1 MSFENMLERL
11 APRPILYYARDL
23 STVTRAIGEALAIVR
38 ALFPFQDH
46 DGLTY
51 EYWIGENKREVMATF
66 QPFDVEASIASRQQP
81 GAPYR
86 GDIPKIARKI
96 KLGEK
101 ESLILDRIKQN
112 AALPAEVKMLVT
124 KQYDDVTRMR
134 NAVLARY
141 LKAALDAVAT
151 GTLTIT
157 DENGMTLTV
166 DFGVPA
172 GQKETLAG
180 GNLWSDP
187 TADIYGKEQTWL
199 ETMNDADK
207 QVGRVLT
214 SEKVVRNMLAND
226 KLREMV
232 LRRSYSGAT
241 IPNLT
246 RAELDDWRARQG
258 LPPIVTLDAQVNSE
272 GASGALTAT
281 RFFPQNR
288 YVMLPAEKLG
298 DTLVGTT
305 AEARRAARGGTIDY
319 GEVTGI
325 WAGQWETED
334 PPVQW
339 TKSAAIMFPTFPGA
353 DQIFQGTVL
362 A

>member
-1 MSFENMLERL
+1 MNENMLERM
-11 APRPILYYARDL
+11 APRVILSYSRDF
-23 STVTRAIGEALAIVR
+23 STITGALQRALTIVQ
-38 ALFPFQDH
+38 ALFPFQNH
-46 DGLTY
+46 EGLTY

-66 QPFDVEASIASRQQP
+66 QPFDVEASVASRQAP
-81 GAPYR
+81 GAPFR
-86 GDIPKIARKI
+86 GDLPKIARKI

-112 AALPAEVKMLVT
+112 AVLPAEVKMLVD

-157 DENGMTLTV
+157 DENGMTLSV

-180 GNLWSDP
+180 AALWSDP
-187 TADIYGKEQTWL
+187 TADIYAKEMSWL
-199 ETMNDADK
+199 ETMTDADK
-207 QVGRVLT
+207 PVARVLT
-214 SEKVVRNMLAND
+214 SERVVRQMLAND
-226 KLREMV
+226 KMRELV
-232 LRRSYSGAT
+232 LKRAYTGAT

-258 LPPIVTLDAQVNSE
+258 LPPIVTLDAQANVEN
-272 GASGALTAT
+272 AATGALTAT
-281 RFFPQNR
+281 RFFPQNK
-288 YVMLPAEKLG
+288 YILLPGEKLG
-298 DTLVGTT
+298 DSLVGTT
-305 AEARRAARGGTIDY
+305 AEARRAARDGVIDY

-325 WAGQWETED
+325 WAGQWEEIE
-334 PPVQW
+334 PPVRW
-339 TKSAAIMFPTFPGA
+339 TKAAVIMFPTFPGS
-353 DQIFQGTVL
+353 DQIFQAQVL

>member
-1 MSFENMLERL
+1 MNENMLERL
-11 APRPILYYARDL
+11 APKVILAYSRDL
-23 STVTRAIGEALAIVR
+23 STITGALQRALTIVQN
-38 ALFPFQDH
+38 LFPFMDH
-46 DGLTY
+46 EGLTY

-66 QPFDVEASIASRQQP
+66 QPFDVEASIASRQPP

-86 GDIPKIARKI
+86 GDLPKIARKI

-101 ESLILDRIKQN
+101 ESIILDRIKQN
-112 AALPAEVKMLVT
+112 AVLPADVKALIA

-151 GTLTIT
+151 GALTIT

-172 GQKETLAG
+172 AQQETLAG
-180 GNLWSDP
+180 ANLWSDP
-187 TADIYGKEQTWL
+187 TADIYAKEMSWL
-199 ETMNDADK
+199 ETMTDADK
-207 QVGRVLT
+207 PIGRVLT

-232 LRRSYSGAT
+232 LKRAYGAAV

-258 LPPIVTLDAQVNSE
+258 LPPIVTLDAQVNVE
-272 GASGALTAT
+272 NAAGALTAT
-281 RFFPQNR
+281 RFLPQNR
-288 YVMLPAEKLG
+288 YILLPAEKLG

-305 AEARRAARGGTIDY
+305 AEARRAARDGVLDY

-325 WAGQWETED
+325 WAGQWDAIE

-339 TKSAAIMFPTFPGA
+339 TKAAAIMFPTFPGA
-353 DQIFQGTVL
+353 DQIFQGSVL